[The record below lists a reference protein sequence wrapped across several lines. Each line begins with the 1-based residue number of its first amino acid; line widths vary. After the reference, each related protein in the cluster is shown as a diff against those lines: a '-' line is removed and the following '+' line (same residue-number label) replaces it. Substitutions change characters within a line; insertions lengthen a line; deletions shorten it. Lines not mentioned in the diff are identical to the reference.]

1 MHPMVTQAVVFV
13 VVGVFF
19 FIGIYCRNVL
29 GHGPPLTR
37 KEVLASFLAGFILFG
52 FPLCG
57 PVYYALLQTKSDLIS
72 VMPTLVPVFSAGFV
86 SRFELQKLLTKGVT
100 GPAQR

>member
-1 MHPMVTQAVVFV
+1 MHTMFTQALVFV

-19 FIGIYCRNVL
+19 FIGIYCRNIL
-29 GHGPPLTR
+29 GHGPTLTR

-57 PVYYALLQTKSDLIS
+57 PVYYTLLQTKSDLVS
-72 VMPTLVPVFSAGFV
+72 VAPTLVPVFSAGFIA
-86 SRFELQKLLTKGVT
+86 RFELQKLL
-100 GPAQR
+100 ARF

>member
-1 MHPMVTQAVVFV
+1 MHPMVTQALVFV

-29 GHGPPLTR
+29 GHGPTLTR

-52 FPLCG
+52 FTLCG
-57 PVYYALLQTKSDLIS
+57 PVYYALLYTKSDLIA
-72 VMPTLVPVFSAGFV
+72 VAPTLIPVFSAGFIA
-86 SRFELQKLLTKGVT
+86 RFELQKLL
-100 GPAQR
+100 ARF